1 MAVTFSRDR
10 TRRYPLKLT
19 TLMLISALAPASA
32 ASAMPG
38 PLPFI
43 ADDYGRARAEAARRQ
58 IPLFVDVWAPW

>member
-1 MAVTFSRDR
+1 
-10 TRRYPLKLT
+10 LKLT